1 MICIVEFVDITD
13 NSELNML
20 FGSLTPIKTLH
31 YMNTEKNGDY
41 AHWLNEQESTGVIGS
56 DGLLVL
62 SE

>member
-1 MICIVEFVDITD
+1 
-13 NSELNML
+13 ML

-31 YMNTEKNGDY
+31 YINTEKNGDY
-41 AHWLNEQESTGVIGS
+41 AHWLNEHKSTGVIGS